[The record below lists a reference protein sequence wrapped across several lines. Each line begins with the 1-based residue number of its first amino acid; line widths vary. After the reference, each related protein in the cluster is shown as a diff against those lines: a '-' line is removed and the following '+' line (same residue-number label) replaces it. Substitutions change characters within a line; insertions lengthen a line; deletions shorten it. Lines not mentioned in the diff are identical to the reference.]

1 MHLRCHNII
10 FQKIKI
16 FFSKSE
22 ICVQNL
28 NLDSIFINKRIFI
41 RVQILTLNI
50 LNYILK

>member
-10 FQKIKI
+10 FQNQN

-28 NLDSIFINKRIFI
+28 NLNSIFINKRIFI